1 VDDLVDRLAIRRGQ
15 HAITNN
21 DDRTET
27 MTGTAVVFSGLDWAV
42 VAAYFVVNT
51 AICVWCALQKE
62 KNTEDYFLASRS
74 AGWILIGSS
83 IFASNIGAEHLIGLA
98 GSGADSGM
106 AFAHW
111 ELHSYLVLVLGWVF
125 APFYLRAKIFTTPEF
140 LEKRYT
146 PATRTV
152 LSGIFLVSYILT
164 KASVTI
170 FAGAF
175 AIQTIL
181 GYQHVNVPLLGE
193 TDFFWFAATSLVVV
207 TGIFVILGGMK
218 SVLWTEAMHVP
229 VLLAGSTVLLIVGL
243 GQIGG
248 MDALR
253 AANPETIHL
262 WRPLSTTAETQG
274 FPGFLF
280 DPSATPWLGVLLCSP
295 IIGLWYWCTDQ
306 YIVQRVLTGKSL
318 RESRRGTIFAAYLK
332 LAPLFI
338 FLLPGM
344 IAVALYKQGA
354 PGFETIGDNPQGAFP
369 VLVSSLLPVGLRG
382 LVLAGMLSALMS
394 ALASLFNSTATLFT
408 VDFYKRLRPQS
419 SEKQLV
425 FVGRIATGAVIVL
438 GMLWI
443 PFLQDLGKGQLYTY
457 LQLVQ
462 SLLAPSI
469 AAVFMLGIFAHG
481 VTPKSG
487 LVGIITGFVIG
498 MARLIFQAL
507 HEVKHVEWPSFIQT
521 LVDINWLYFSFL
533 LFVFT
538 CAVIF
543 IVSMFTPKAPEA
555 QIAGLTYSSVTKEM
569 TAEDRESFGFWE
581 IFHTVVIVGII
592 LGIYIYFW

>member
-1 VDDLVDRLAIRRGQ
+1 
-15 HAITNN
+15 
-21 DDRTET
+21 
-27 MTGTAVVFSGLDWAV
+27 MTGTAVTFGALDWAI
-42 VAAYFVVNT
+42 VALYFVANT
-51 AICVWCALQKE
+51 AICIWCALQRGKD
-62 KNTEDYFLASRS
+62 TADYFLASRS
-74 AGWILIGSS
+74 AGWFLIGSS

-125 APFYLRAKIFTTPEF
+125 APFYLRARVFTTPEF
-140 LEKRYT
+140 LERRYT
-146 PATRTV
+146 AGTRTF
-152 LSGIFLVSYILT
+152 LSFIFLVSYILT

-181 GYQHVNVPLLGE
+181 GYDSVNLPLLGE
-193 TDFFWFAATSLVVV
+193 TDFFWFSAFFLVIITGVFVV
-207 TGIFVILGGMK
+207 FGGMK

-229 VLLAGSTVLLIVGL
+229 VLLAGSTVLLFVGL
-243 GQIGG
+243 GEIGG
-248 MDALR
+248 LDALK
-253 AANPETIHL
+253 AANPETVHL
-262 WRPLSTTAETQG
+262 WRPLSTTPETQG

-280 DPSATPWLGVLLCSP
+280 DPSNTPWLGVLLCSP

-306 YIVQRVLTGKSL
+306 YIVQRVLTARGLK
-318 RESRRGTIFAAYLK
+318 EARRGTIFAAYLK
-332 LAPLFI
+332 LAPVFI

-344 IAVALYKQGA
+344 IAVALYKQGF
-354 PGFETIGDNPQGAFP
+354 PGFEGIGDNPQSAFP
-369 VLVSSLLPVGLRG
+369 VLVSNLLPIGLRG

-419 SEKQLV
+419 SEQHLV
-425 FVGRIATGAVIVL
+425 TVGRVATVGVIVL

-469 AAVFMLGIFAHG
+469 AAVFMAGIFSSY

-487 LVGIITGFVIG
+487 LYGIVAGFVIG
-498 MARLIFQAL
+498 MGRLVLQAM
-507 HEVKHVEWPSFIQT
+507 HETQGVEWPSLIQAF
-521 LVDINWLYFSFL
+521 VDVNWLYFSFL

-538 CAVIF
+538 CALILL
-543 IVSMFTPKAPEA
+543 VSQFTPKASAE
-555 QIAGLTYSSVTKEM
+555 QLAGLTYSSVSSAQN
-569 TAEDRESFGFWE
+569 AEDRQSYGFWE
-581 IFHTVVIVGII
+581 IFHTCVIVGII
-592 LGIYIYFW
+592 ASIYIYFW

>member
-1 VDDLVDRLAIRRGQ
+1 
-15 HAITNN
+15 
-21 DDRTET
+21 
-27 MTGTAVVFSGLDWAV
+27 MTGTAVTFSSLDWTI
-42 VAAYFVVNT
+42 VALYFVANT
-51 AICVWCALQKE
+51 AICVWCALMKE
-62 KNTEDYFLASRS
+62 RDTTDYFLASRT
-74 AGWILIGSS
+74 AGWFLIGSS

-125 APFYLRAKIFTTPEF
+125 APFYLRANIFTTPEF
-140 LEKRYT
+140 LERRYT

-152 LSGIFLVSYILT
+152 LSLIFFVSYILT

-181 GYQHVNVPLLGE
+181 GYQSVQLPVLGAV
-193 TDFFWFAATSLVVV
+193 DFFWFAAFSLVTV

-229 VLLAGSTVLLIVGL
+229 VLLTGSIVLLIVGL
-243 GQIGG
+243 SQIGG
-248 MDALR
+248 LDALR
-253 AANPETIHL
+253 SANPETIHL
-262 WRPLSTTAETQG
+262 WRPLSTTPATQG

-280 DPSATPWLGVLLCSP
+280 DPSSTPWLGVLLTSP

-306 YIVQRVLTGKSL
+306 YIVQRVLTARDL
-318 RESRRGTIFAAYLK
+318 REARRGTMFAAYLK
-332 LAPLFI
+332 LAPVFI

-344 IAVALYKQGA
+344 IAVALFKQGA
-354 PGFETIGDNPQGAFP
+354 PGFESIGANPQGAFP
-369 VLVSSLLPVGLRG
+369 VLVSNLLPVGLRG

-419 SEKQLV
+419 SERHLV
-425 FVGRIATGAVIVL
+425 LVGRLATAVVILL
-438 GMLWI
+438 GMAWI

-469 AAVFMLGIFAHG
+469 AAVFMLGIFSRG
-481 VTPKSG
+481 VTPHSG
-487 LVGIITGFVIG
+487 LIGIVAGFVVG
-498 MARLIFQAL
+498 MLRLVLQAT
-507 HEVKHVEWPSFIQT
+507 HEMYHIEWPQLVQAF
-521 LVDINWLYFSFL
+521 VDINWLYFSFL

-538 CAVIF
+538 CVLIFAVSA
-543 IVSMFTPKAPEA
+543 VTKKAPPE
-555 QIAGLTYSSVTKEM
+555 QLAGLTYGSVT
-569 TAEDRESFGFWE
+569 REQDAATRASFGFWE
-581 IFHTVVIVGII
+581 LFHTGVVLAII
-592 LGIYIYFW
+592 AGIYIYFW

>member
-1 VDDLVDRLAIRRGQ
+1 
-15 HAITNN
+15 
-21 DDRTET
+21 
-27 MTGTAVVFSGLDWAV
+27 MTGTAVSFSGLDWAV
-42 VAAYFVVNT
+42 VALYFLVNT
-51 AICVWCALQKE
+51 GICIWAALLKE
-62 KNTEDYFLASRS
+62 KDTTDYFLAGRG
-74 AGWILIGSS
+74 AGWFLIGSS

-98 GSGADSGM
+98 GSGAGSGM

-111 ELHSYLVLVLGWVF
+111 ELHSYMILVLGWVF
-125 APFYLRAKIFTTPEF
+125 APFYLRSRVFTTPEF
-140 LEKRYT
+140 LERRYT
-146 PATRTV
+146 PGTRTF
-152 LSGIFLVSYILT
+152 LSVIFLVIYVLT

-181 GYQHVNVPLLGE
+181 GYQIIHIPVFGE
-193 TDFFWFAATSLVVV
+193 VDFFWFAALSLVIV
-207 TGIFVILGGMK
+207 TGVFVILGGMK

-229 VLLAGSTVLLIVGL
+229 VLLIGSAVLLVVGL
-243 GQIGG
+243 TQIGG
-248 MDALR
+248 LDALR

-262 WRPLSTTAETQG
+262 WRPLSTTPETQG

-280 DPSATPWLGVLLCSP
+280 DPSETPWLGVLLASP

-306 YIVQRVLTGKSL
+306 YIVQRVLTARNLK
-318 RESRRGTIFAAYLK
+318 EARRGTMFAGYLK
-332 LAPLFI
+332 LTPVFI

-344 IAVALYKQGA
+344 IAVALWKQGT
-354 PGFETIGDNPQGAFP
+354 PGFESIGTTPQGAFP
-369 VLVSSLLPVGLRG
+369 VLVSNLLPVGLRG

-419 SEKQLV
+419 SEGHLV
-425 FVGRIATGAVIVL
+425 FVGRVATAGVIVL
-438 GMLWI
+438 GMAWI

-469 AAVFMLGIFAHG
+469 AAVFMAGILSAT

-487 LVGIITGFVIG
+487 LIGIVTGFVVG
-498 MARLIFQAL
+498 FSRLVLQAT
-507 HEVKHVEWPSFIQT
+507 HEMFGIQWPGLVQT
-521 LVDINWLYFSFL
+521 FVDINWLYFSFF

-538 CAVIF
+538 CLLIF
-543 IVSMFTPKAPEA
+543 VVSMVTPKATPE
-555 QIAGLTYSSVTKEM
+555 QIAGLTYRSVTREQ
-569 TAEDRESFGFWE
+569 TASDRDSYGFWE
-581 IFHTVVIVGII
+581 VFHSCAILAII
-592 LGIYIYFW
+592 AAIYIYFW

>member
-1 VDDLVDRLAIRRGQ
+1 
-15 HAITNN
+15 
-21 DDRTET
+21 
-27 MTGTAVVFSGLDWAV
+27 MTGTAVNFSFWDWGV
-42 VAAYFVVNT
+42 VALYFVVNT
-51 AICVWCALQKE
+51 AICVWAVMAKG

-74 AGWILIGSS
+74 AGWFLIGSS

-98 GSGADSGM
+98 GSGAKDGM

-111 ELHSYLVLVLGWVF
+111 ELHSYLVLVLGWIF
-125 APFYLRAKIFTTPEF
+125 APFYLRANVFTTPEF
-140 LEKRYT
+140 LERRYN
-146 PATRTV
+146 PQTRTF
-152 LSGIFLVSYILT
+152 LSFIFLVSYVLT

-170 FAGAF
+170 FAGAL

-181 GYQHVNVPLLGE
+181 GYQSINLPLFGQ
-193 TDFFWFAATSLVVV
+193 TDFFWFAAMALVVI
-207 TGIFVILGGMK
+207 TGVFVIFGGMR

-229 VLLAGSTVLLIVGL
+229 VLLAGSTVLLFMGL
-243 GQIGG
+243 NAIGG
-248 MDALR
+248 LDALK

-262 WRPLSTTAETQG
+262 WRPLSTTPETTG

-280 DPSATPWLGVLLCSP
+280 DPSSTPWLGVLLCSP

-306 YIVQRVLTGKSL
+306 YIVQRVLTARGLKQA
-318 RESRRGTIFAAYLK
+318 RQGTIFAAYLK
-332 LAPLFI
+332 LAPVFI

-344 IAVALYKQGA
+344 IAVALFKQGA
-354 PGFETIGDNPQGAFP
+354 PGFESIGTNPQGAFP
-369 VLVSSLLPVGLRG
+369 VLVSNMLPEGIRG

-408 VDFYKRLRPQS
+408 VDFYKRLKPQS

-425 FVGRIATGAVIVL
+425 TVGRFATGGIIVL

-443 PFLQDLGKGQLYTY
+443 PFLQDLGKGQLYNY

-469 AAVFMLGIFAHG
+469 AAVFMAGIFSAK

-487 LVGIITGFVIG
+487 FIGIVTGFVLG
-498 MARLIFQAL
+498 MLRLVLQAL
-507 HEVKHVEWPSFIQT
+507 HETQHIEFPGLIQGY
-521 LVDINWLYFSFL
+521 VDMNWLYFSFL

-538 CAVIF
+538 CVVIAV
-543 IVSMFTPKAPEA
+543 VSKFTPKASTE
-555 QIAGLTYSSVTKEM
+555 QLVGLTYSSVSAQHKEQN
-569 TAEDRESFGFWE
+569 RQSFGFWE
-581 IFHTVVIVGII
+581 VFHTVVILGII
-592 LGIYIYFW
+592 AAIYIYFW

>member
-1 VDDLVDRLAIRRGQ
+1 
-15 HAITNN
+15 
-21 DDRTET
+21 
-27 MTGTAVVFSGLDWAV
+27 MTGTAVSFSALDWVV
-42 VAAYFVVNT
+42 VALYFVVNT
-51 AICVWCALQKE
+51 AICVWAALLKE
-62 KNTEDYFLASRS
+62 KDTTDYFLASRT
-74 AGWILIGSS
+74 AGWFLIGSS

-98 GSGADSGM
+98 GSGAGSGM

-111 ELHSYLVLVLGWVF
+111 ELHSYLILVLGWIF

-140 LEKRYT
+140 LERRYT
-146 PATRTV
+146 PATRTF
-152 LSGIFLVSYILT
+152 LSVIFLVSYILT

-181 GYQHVNVPLLGE
+181 GYQNVNIPLFGE
-193 TDFFWFAATSLVVV
+193 VDFFWFSAFSLVII
-207 TGIFVILGGMK
+207 TGVFVIAGGMK

-229 VLLAGSTVLLIVGL
+229 VLLIGSTVLLVVGL
-243 GQIGG
+243 IEIGG
-248 MDALR
+248 LGALR
-253 AANPETIHL
+253 EANPETIHL
-262 WRPLSTTAETQG
+262 WRPLSTTPETQG

-280 DPSATPWLGVLLCSP
+280 DPSTTPWLGVLLASP

-306 YIVQRVLTGKSL
+306 YIVQRVLTARNLKQA
-318 RESRRGTIFAAYLK
+318 RRGTMFAAYLK
-332 LAPLFI
+332 LVPVFI
-338 FLLPGM
+338 FLIPGM
-344 IAVALYKQGA
+344 IAVALWKQGK
-354 PGFETIGDNPQGAFP
+354 PGFESMGTDPQGAFP

-419 SEKQLV
+419 SEKHLV
-425 FVGRIATGAVIVL
+425 FVGRLATGGIIIL

-469 AAVFMLGIFAHG
+469 AAVFMAGIFFNT

-487 LVGIITGFVIG
+487 LIGIVTGFIVG
-498 MARLIFQAL
+498 MLRLILQAT
-507 HEVKHVEWPSFIQT
+507 HEMYGVQWPGIVQGF
-521 LVDINWLYFSFL
+521 VDLNWLYFSFF

-538 CAVIF
+538 CVLIFVVSAV
-543 IVSMFTPKAPEA
+543 TEKASPEKL
-555 QIAGLTYSSVTKEM
+555 AGLTYSTVTAADTE
-569 TAEDRESFGFWE
+569 AERGSYGFWE
-581 IFHTVVIVGII
+581 IFHTIVVLAII
-592 LGIYIYFW
+592 AGIYIYFW

>member
-1 VDDLVDRLAIRRGQ
+1 VA
-15 HAITNN
+15 N
-21 DDRTET
+21 
-27 MTGTAVVFSGLDWAV
+27 TGICIWA
-42 VAAYFVVNT
+42 
-51 AICVWCALQKE
+51 ALLKE
-62 KNTEDYFLASRS
+62 KDTADYFLASRS
-74 AGWILIGSS
+74 AGWFLIGSS

-98 GSGADSGM
+98 GSGAGSGM

-111 ELHSYLVLVLGWVF
+111 ELHSYLILVLGWVF

-146 PATRTV
+146 PATRTF
-152 LSGIFLVSYILT
+152 LSLIFLVSYILT

-181 GYQHVNVPLLGE
+181 GYQVVHIPLFGAV
-193 TDFFWFAATSLVVV
+193 DFFWFAATSLVVV
-207 TGIFVILGGMK
+207 TGVFVILGGMK

-229 VLLAGSTVLLIVGL
+229 VLLIGSAVLLVVGL
-243 GQIGG
+243 VHIGG
-248 MDALR
+248 LDALR

-262 WRPLSTTAETQG
+262 WRPLSTSPQTQG

-280 DPSATPWLGVLLCSP
+280 DASSTPWLGVLLTSP

-306 YIVQRVLTGKSL
+306 YIVQRVLTARGL
-318 RESRRGTIFAAYLK
+318 REARRGTLFAAYLK
-332 LAPLFI
+332 LAPVFI

-344 IAVALYKQGA
+344 IAVALFKQGM
-354 PGFETIGDNPQGAFP
+354 PGFESIGTNPQGAFP
-369 VLVSSLLPVGLRG
+369 VLVSNLLPMGLRG

-394 ALASLFNSTATLFT
+394 SLASLFNSTATLFT

-419 SEKQLV
+419 SEKHLV
-425 FVGRIATGAVIVL
+425 FVGRLATGAVIVL
-438 GMLWI
+438 GMAWI

-469 AAVFMLGIFAHG
+469 AAVFMAGIFFNS

-487 LVGIITGFVIG
+487 LIGIVTGFVIG
-498 MARLIFQAL
+498 MSRLVLQAM
-507 HEVKHVEWPSFIQT
+507 HEMYHVQWPG
-521 LVDINWLYFSFL
+521 LVQDFVAINWLYFSFF

-538 CAVIF
+538 CLLIFAV
-543 IVSMFTPKAPEA
+543 SAGTRKATPE
-555 QIAGLTYSSVTKEM
+555 QLAGLTYRSVTHDQN
-569 TAEDRESFGFWE
+569 AADRTTYGFWE
-581 IFHTVVIVGII
+581 IFHTCLVLAII
-592 LGIYIYFW
+592 AGIYIYFW

>member
-1 VDDLVDRLAIRRGQ
+1 
-15 HAITNN
+15 
-21 DDRTET
+21 
-27 MTGTAVVFSGLDWAV
+27 MTGTAVSFSGLDWAV
-42 VAAYFVVNT
+42 VAVYFAVNT
-51 AICVWCALQKE
+51 AICVWCALMKE
-62 KNTEDYFLASRS
+62 KDTTDYFLASRS
-74 AGWILIGSS
+74 AGWFLIGSS

-98 GSGADSGM
+98 GSGADSGV

-125 APFYLRAKIFTTPEF
+125 APFYLRASIFTTPEF

-146 PATRTV
+146 PATRTF
-152 LSGIFLVSYILT
+152 LSVIFLVSYILT

-181 GYQHVNVPLLGE
+181 GYQHVNVPILGE
-193 TDFFWFAATSLVVV
+193 VDFFWFSAFALVIITGLFVV
-207 TGIFVILGGMK
+207 LGGMK

-229 VLLAGSTVLLIVGL
+229 VLLTGSTVLLIVGL
-243 GQIGG
+243 YKIGG
-248 MDALR
+248 IDALR

-262 WRPLSTTAETQG
+262 WRPISTTAETQG

-280 DPSATPWLGVLLCSP
+280 DPSTTPWLGVLLTSP

-306 YIVQRVLTGKSL
+306 YIVQRVLTARNLK
-318 RESRRGTIFAAYLK
+318 EARRGTIFAAYLK
-332 LAPLFI
+332 LSPLFI

-344 IAVALYKQGA
+344 IAVALFRQGT
-354 PGFETIGDNPQGAFP
+354 PGFESIGTNPQGAFP
-369 VLVSSLLPVGLRG
+369 VLVSNLLPIGLRG

-419 SEKQLV
+419 SEKHLV
-425 FVGRIATGAVIVL
+425 NVGRVATAAVILL

-469 AAVFMLGIFAHG
+469 AAVFMLGIFSHG

-487 LVGIITGFVIG
+487 LIGIVTGFVIG
-498 MARLIFQAL
+498 MARLILQAT
-507 HEVKHVEWPSFIQT
+507 HEMYHIQWPGPIQA
-521 LVDINWLYFSFL
+521 LVDINWLYFSFM

-543 IVSMFTPKAPEA
+543 AVSAVTPKAPED
-555 QIAGLTYSSVTKEM
+555 QIAGLTYRSVTHEQ
-569 TAEDRESFGFWE
+569 TAGDRQSYGFWE
-581 IFHTVVIVGII
+581 IFHTVVVVGII
-592 LGIYIYFW
+592 VAIYIYFW